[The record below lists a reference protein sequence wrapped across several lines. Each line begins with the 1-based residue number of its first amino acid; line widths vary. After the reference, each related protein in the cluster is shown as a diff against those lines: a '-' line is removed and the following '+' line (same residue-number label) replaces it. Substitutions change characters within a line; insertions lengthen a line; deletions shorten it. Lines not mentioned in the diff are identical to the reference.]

1 MDLRS
6 LAASG
11 RPAASVIKDPA
22 RLRRN
27 VANMNA
33 EDLRATQTDALD
45 YVVRQSVKTNEDGVE
60 FISGPKLKQTL
71 NNLEESL
78 NAVRLSDDDLA
89 RAHEIADVLTM
100 AQRRSPA
107 AVTKL
112 YEDGPS
118 SVLELVATWFGAQRG
133 QAIAS
138 GGMGSSMVM
147 AGWFAK
153 SMRTVLNNMTTGKAM
168 QLLRDATTD
177 KELYAALMTDPRAL
191 PKKQEQAAKYLKSYL
206 ANITEENAREAGSVT
221 PDEEYRNELR
231 RLREEAQVMG
241 AEY

>member
-1 MDLRS
+1 
-6 LAASG
+6 
-11 RPAASVIKDPA
+11 
-22 RLRRN
+22 
-27 VANMNA
+27 
-33 EDLRATQTDALD
+33 
-45 YVVRQSVKTNEDGVE
+45 
-60 FISGPKLKQTL
+60 
-71 NNLEESL
+71 
-78 NAVRLSDDDLA
+78 
-89 RAHEIADVLTM
+89 M

-177 KELYAALMTDPRAL
+177 KELYAALMTDPRAA
-191 PKKQEQAAKYLKSYL
+191 PR
-206 ANITEENAREAGSVT
+206 AR
-221 PDEEYRNELR
+221 P
-231 RLREEAQVMG
+231 
-241 AEY
+241 